1 MKKFYFLLLFSCN
14 IVVYGQKKVDLLVSG
29 GEDFSKTF
37 DGMFEPQLDPKAIYI
52 PQDVGNPSVP
62 LDGGL
67 TALLLAGGAA
77 GYRQYQKKKKA

>member
-1 MKKFYFLLLFSCN
+1 MKKWIFLIFT
-14 IVVYGQKKVDLLVSG
+14 LVNSYCLISG
-29 GEDFSKTF
+29 EMEENPFANTF
-37 DGMFEPQLDPKAIYI
+37 DNMFVVEQGPIKDYL

-77 GYRQYQKKKKA
+77 GYRQYKKKRA